1 MLSAFRPKPRCQT
14 AFLKIVEDWKRTL
27 DDNKYIAAILMDLSK
42 ETTIFL
48 FRERYFFYIKEMPEL
63 LLDLQEISKNL

>member
-14 AFLKIVEDWKRTL
+14 ALLKIVEDWKRTV

-42 ETTIFL
+42 GTTI
-48 FRERYFFYIKEMPEL
+48 
-63 LLDLQEISKNL
+63 

>member
-42 ETTIFL
+42 ETTI
-48 FRERYFFYIKEMPEL
+48 
-63 LLDLQEISKNL
+63 